1 MSEATRRQPFLEHV
15 YELRGRLA
23 WCVVALLIGT
33 TIGYFIKD
41 QLLQLLVAPLGQTLY
56 YTSPGGG
63 FSLIV
68 QLCLGFGVI
77 FAVPVLIFH
86 IIRFLAP
93 VLPNYSLRFLIII
106 LLASC
111 TLVSM
116 GVTFAYFVSLPAA
129 LYFLNEFSND
139 QVQALISTDTYM
151 SFVALYLAGFAVLF
165 QLPLLLLII
174 NSVTPLK
181 PKKLLVNA
189 KWVLLAS
196 FIIAAIITP
205 TPDPFNQTIMAG
217 PIVMLYLL
225 SILLVKIVNR
235 KRKTAPTPNS
245 TLLEKFD
252 MSQIAIVKRQK
263 KDYKQRKGELC
274 FWEFKDNRSNDI
286 IVTFFY
292 EGKHE
297 FIKVYRPPAQ

>member
-111 TLVSM
+111 ALVSM
-116 GVTFAYFVSLPAA
+116 GVVFAYFVSLPAA

-174 NSVTPLK
+174 NSVAPLK

-217 PIVMLYLL
+217 PIVILYLL

-235 KRKTAPTPNS
+235 KRKATPTLNS
-245 TLLEKFD
+245 TLPGKFD
-252 MSQIAIVKRQK
+252 MTQIVIVKRQK
-263 KDYKQRKGELC
+263 KNYRQREGELC
-274 FWEFKDNRSNDI
+274 FWKFKDNRSNDI
-286 IVTFFY
+286 IITFLY

-297 FIKVYRPPAQ
+297 FVKFHRPKA